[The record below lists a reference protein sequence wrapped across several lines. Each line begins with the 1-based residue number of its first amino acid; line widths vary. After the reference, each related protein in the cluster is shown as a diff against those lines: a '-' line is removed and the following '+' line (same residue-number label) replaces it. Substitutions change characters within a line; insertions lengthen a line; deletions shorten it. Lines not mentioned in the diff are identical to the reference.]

1 MYTRGRVRLLPWESG
16 QIGRGISSCGST
28 LTNFDRLAQY
38 IALRAAQSE
47 MLGIPFGGK
56 AERLVENW
64 MEKPPCSTDDTA
76 RHDVC

>member
-1 MYTRGRVRLLPWESG
+1 MEAR
-16 QIGRGISSCGST
+16 

-47 MLGIPFGGK
+47 MLGIPFDGK

-64 MEKPPCSTDDTA
+64 MENTPGFTYDTA